1 MALQTSGPISLNN
14 VNQELGN
21 AAPYTQVISLND
33 TAVRTLF
40 AIASGAIR
48 MSDGYGKSSIP
59 PYQFINQTG
68 EGGDQDV
75 CGGDNTW
82 SITLQI
88 AGTLPITWEL
98 LMYANGCTGEHVLQ
112 TGSSGGAGYNP
123 NYAFTVDNAA
133 ASGNGTYTGG
143 SIKYKAAHYKVKV
156 FDSAGS
162 PVLTTP
168 AYHVY
173 YGTCTDECNF
183 PGTPGYQTGCSGNQP
198 CLPPGEQC
206 QTFEICSTETVKC
219 HDCSGDCVYG
229 DGCGDCSEEE
239 MQNWLDNP
247 NRNPGCPPTGCGTY
261 QTCECPSGYDTV
273 FTLQYSPN
281 GICN

>member
-59 PYQFINQTG
+59 PYQFINGTG
-68 EGGDQDV
+68 GGGDEYV
-75 CGGDNTW
+75 CGNDGTW
-82 SITLQI
+82 GTVIQI
-88 AGTLPITWEL
+88 AGTLPITWQL

-123 NYAFTVDNAA
+123 IYTFVPNNAA
-133 ASGNGTYTGG
+133 ASGSGTYTGG

-156 FDSAGS
+156 FDSGGS
-162 PVLTTP
+162 LVLTTP
-168 AYHVY
+168 AYHVN
-173 YGTCTDECNF
+173 YGN
-183 PGTPGYQTGCSGNQP
+183 
-198 CLPPGEQC
+198 
-206 QTFEICSTETVKC
+206 CSTVCNGTESCVPRC
-219 HDCSGDCVYG
+219 CAVDCSGDCNFAP
-229 DGCGDCSEEE
+229 DCRAECSEADFQYCAENFCLC
-239 MQNWLDNP
+239 QP
-247 NRNPGCPPTGCGTY
+247 QACGEVCQCEPFGYEDVYESTNY
-261 QTCECPSGYDTV
+261 APHGTC
-273 FTLQYSPN
+273 N
-281 GICN
+281 